1 MAIKTGVHHR
11 TLPIPESCDP
21 DDAAYVNDDELSTS
35 SDDGSDYSDD
45 TDDADDSEDGY
56 STPVTEPESDVE
68 SHPKAS
74 QRPQKSPV
82 SASNRSQ
89 VPAISSRLPK
99 YRDEPDDDTDE
110 DIANIPLDY
119 GRSGKTKIRGSRIE
133 ERWHK

>member
-1 MAIKTGVHHR
+1 MAVKTGVHHR
-11 TLPIPESCDP
+11 TLPLLDSCLPE
-21 DDAAYVNDDELSTS
+21 DDAAYGDDDEPSSS
-35 SDDGSDYSDD
+35 SDDESDYSDD
-45 TDDADDSEDGY
+45 EEDFQDGY

-110 DIANIPLDY
+110 DIANVPLDY
-119 GRSGKTKIRGSRIE
+119 GRSGKTKIKGARIE